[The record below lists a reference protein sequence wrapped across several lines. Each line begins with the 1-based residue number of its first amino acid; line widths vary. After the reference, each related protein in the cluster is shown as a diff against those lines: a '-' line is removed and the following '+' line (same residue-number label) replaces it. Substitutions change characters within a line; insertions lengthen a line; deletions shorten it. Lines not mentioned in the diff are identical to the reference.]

1 MIEQTI
7 VENQSFEAP
16 IKQLA
21 HIGGLLI
28 DYLGKCI
35 EQTRRKA
42 LSVALTAILL
52 GTSLLGAC
60 APPVNSE
67 PYALTREAQL
77 AHYVQENHDYS
88 QSGKAKENLEYILQN
103 FPEIAGSSFIAQFYT
118 ITEDGAE
125 HLLQECSGGAFSY
138 GEDGEV
144 KKEYVITA
152 HHCVGMVPI
161 SRIHLSQPF
170 GSPPNQYDVTVIN
183 WWNAPFSEIHLFEV
197 ENNTGKPLP
206 TIKISAESPKEPYEV
221 ISLSYPSDN
230 PTAIVDAQ
238 VFPYQP
244 NRRFRLIKTSIAAP
258 GSSGGVVFT
267 LHEGKPQLV
276 GIITNAIEPESPFFP
291 AILMEPVHLRKVPV
305 EANRN
310 R

>member
-7 VENQSFEAP
+7 VENQLFEAP
-16 IKQLA
+16 IKQLT
-21 HIGGLLI
+21 HIGRLLI
-28 DYLGKCI
+28 DYLGQCI

-42 LSVALTAILL
+42 LSVVLTTIL
-52 GTSLLGAC
+52 TSTLVLGAC
-60 APPVNSE
+60 TPPVDSE

-77 AHYVQENHDYS
+77 APYITANHYYL
-88 QSGKAKENLEYILQN
+88 QSKEAKKNLEYILQN

-138 GEDGEV
+138 GGDGEV

-170 GSPPNQYDVTVIN
+170 GSPPNQYDVTVTN

-197 ENNTGKPLP
+197 ENNTGKTFP
-206 TIKISAESPKEPYEV
+206 TIEISAEPPKEPYEV
-221 ISLSYPSDN
+221 ISLSFPSDN

-238 VFPYQP
+238 VFTYQP
-244 NRRFRLIKTSIAAP
+244 HRRFRLIQTSIAAP
-258 GSSGGVVFT
+258 GSSGGLVFT